1 MVEID
6 SRKASLIAELEVS
19 RGEMRGAL
27 RQCEANLNPVAVL
40 RRSVRNHSAAWLSTA
55 ALAGLVLSQLVRL
68 RLSRPSTEGPRGRR
82 EDLGATGGLGAGA
95 GRSSGRGWIVS
106 LGRLAF
112 DLFKPALVEWANER
126 LAGLARAEFFTGHPQ
141 ARNGVRPSVVKKP
154 ADGDQS
160 RPQNS

>member
-19 RGEMRGAL
+19 RGEMRGAF
-27 RQCEANLNPVAVL
+27 RQCEANLNPAVVV
-40 RRSVRNHSAAWLSTA
+40 RRSVRNNSVAWLSVA

-68 RLSRPSTEGPRGRR
+68 RLSRPLAESPRGRT
-82 EDLGATGGLGAGA
+82 EDWGATGVLGAAAGTNR
-95 GRSSGRGWIVS
+95 GRSWILS

-112 DLFKPALVEWANER
+112 DLLKPALAEWATER
-126 LAGLARAEFFTGHPQ
+126 LAGLARAEMFTGPPQ
-141 ARNGVRPSVVKKP
+141 ARNGVRPSVAKKP

-160 RPQNS
+160 RTQNS